1 MKKNFVNGILTGL
14 LGALLLFGVIGAVFI
29 MTDNGLSNR
38 FVKEEVIDNEGKFS
52 KEEEVNKVVNK
63 LSLLEGIVD
72 TLYLEEVDEDVY
84 ADGIYKGFMASLG
97 DPYAAYYNEEE
108 YALLIESSTGV
119 YHGIGSTVSQDMT
132 TGILSIVKPFKGGP
146 AHEAG
151 LLPGDIIYKVEG
163 EEVTGSD
170 IQEVV
175 SKMKGE
181 AGTPVEISIIRE
193 GEDEPL
199 DFTIVRQEIN
209 VPTIEHKM
217 LDNNIGY
224 IEISEFDEITITQ
237 FKDAVNELL
246 KLGMEG
252 LVVDVRNNPGGLLS
266 SVVGIL
272 ERLLPEGLIVY
283 TEDKYDNRLEER
295 AEKPDELDIP
305 IAVLINGN
313 SASASEIFA
322 GALQDYERATVV
334 GTTSYGKGIV
344 QKVIP
349 LQDGTAIKLTV
360 SKYFTPK
367 GQDIHGKGIVPDV
380 EVELDEELRR
390 QIEID
395 PEDDNQLQEAIKV
408 VLDQI
413 E

>member
-1 MKKNFVNGILTGL
+1 MSV
-14 LGALLLFGVIGAVFI
+14 
-29 MTDNGLSNR
+29 
-38 FVKEEVIDNEGKFS
+38 
-52 KEEEVNKVVNK
+52 
-63 LSLLEGIVD
+63 
-72 TLYLEEVDEDVY
+72 
-84 ADGIYKGFMASLG
+84 
-97 DPYAAYYNEEE
+97 
-108 YALLIESSTGV
+108 
-119 YHGIGSTVSQDMT
+119 
-132 TGILSIVKPFKGGP
+132 
-146 AHEAG
+146 
-151 LLPGDIIYKVEG
+151 
-163 EEVTGSD
+163 
-170 IQEVV
+170 
-175 SKMKGE
+175 
-181 AGTPVEISIIRE
+181 IRE

-224 IEISEFDEITITQ
+224 IEIAEFDEITIAQ
-237 FKDAVNELL
+237 FKVAINELL

-252 LVVDVRNNPGGLLS
+252 LVVDVRNNLGGLLS

-283 TEDKYDNRLEER
+283 MEDKYDNRLEER

-322 GALQDYERATVV
+322 GALQDYDRATVV

-395 PEDDNQLQEAIKV
+395 LEDDNQLQEAIRI